1 MNWGSSC
8 SSTLILTRRT
18 EPPAGPIP
26 TCGTVAMLRWGLSAM
41 FKESASSSAVF
52 PALFCP
58 VMMLIPVVS
67 FSSADSR

>member
-1 MNWGSSC
+1 
-8 SSTLILTRRT
+8 
-18 EPPAGPIP
+18 
-26 TCGTVAMLRWGLSAM
+26 MLRWGLSAM